1 MLVWEKGRALI
12 QRVPLLAAE
21 RLILVP
27 LRETGTSLLSR
38 PCAAVLM
45 TVLSVCSDVG
55 IAEPS
60 LGLGATRTAIERVFW
75 GDLHLHSNLSPDAY
89 IFENRMLGPSEAY
102 QFAAGE
108 SVLSSTGTLA
118 KLDRPLDFLAVTDHA
133 EYLGVFAS
141 VAPVASSSTPAKHI
155 QQLVLGSEVG
165 SRWAKYMEA
174 DQFQKARDEF
184 VANSSSD
191 PAADAVLPDS
201 AVLALWQAAAKLAD
215 QYNKPGEFTTL
226 IGYEWTSMIDGNNFH
241 RVVLFGDDA
250 ETAGSLAPFSA
261 MNSRNVED
269 LWAFLTTYET
279 STGGRVMA
287 IPHNSNLSNG
297 RMFPALGSE
306 RMSEA
311 YARQSARW
319 EPLFEV
325 TQVKGDAETH
335 PLLSPDD
342 RFADFETWD
351 AGNILATEEKTPD
364 MLVTEYARSLLGV
377 GIATHNALG
386 VNPYQFGLIGST
398 DSHTALSTADARNY
412 FGKFADSEPSVD
424 RTSMLMAGRWSN
436 AILSSS
442 GYVAVWA
449 EDNTREALFDAL
461 RRREVY
467 ASTGPRITLRLFAGW
482 NFTGE
487 ELDDA
492 DFAARGYS
500 EGVPMGGQLNG
511 SCEHVGQVSILV
523 KASMDPM
530 GANLDRIQIV
540 KGWVDQGEHHER
552 VYDVALSDDRKVR
565 KDGQVLELVDTVDAK
580 NATYANT
587 IGATELDTVWT
598 DQDFDPEQHAFYYAR
613 VLEIPTPRW
622 TTYDAAAFEIPP
634 PNNVPRTVQQRV
646 YSSPVWYMPIAA
658 GTGSDCHG

>member
-1 MLVWEKGRALI
+1 MLL
-12 QRVPLLAAE
+12 P
-21 RLILVP
+21 P
-27 LRETGTSLLSR
+27 RESGANPFSG

-45 TVLSVCSDVG
+45 IVLLVCADFG
-55 IAEPS
+55 ITEPS
-60 LGLGATRTAIERVFW
+60 PGRGASRPAIERVFW

-174 DQFQKARDEF
+174 DQFQRARDEF

-201 AVLALWQAAAKLAD
+201 AALALWQASAKLAD
-215 QYNKPGEFTTL
+215 QHNKPGEFTTL

-261 MNSRNVED
+261 INSRDVED
-269 LWAFLTTYET
+269 LWAFLSTYET
-279 STGGRVMA
+279 STGGRAMA

-342 RFADFETWD
+342 PFADFETWD

-377 GIATHNALG
+377 GIATHDVLS

-398 DSHTALSTADARNY
+398 DSHTSLSTADARNY
-412 FGKFADSEPSVD
+412 FGKFADSEPSID
-424 RTSMLMAGRWSN
+424 RTSLLMAGRWSN

-461 RRREVY
+461 LRREVY

-482 NFTGE
+482 GFTGE

-492 DFAARGYS
+492 DFAAQGYRA
-500 EGVPMGGQLNG
+500 GVPMGGQLNA
-511 SCEHVGQVSILV
+511 SCEQAGQISILV
-523 KASMDPM
+523 KAARDPM

-540 KGWVDQGEHHER
+540 KGWVDEGEQREK
-552 VYDVALSDDRKVR
+552 VYDVALSEGRNVSKYGR
-565 KDGQVLELVDTVDAK
+565 VLEVGNTVDAK
-580 NATYANT
+580 NASYTNT
-587 IGATELDTVWT
+587 IGADELGALWIDPN
-598 DQDFDPEQHAFYYAR
+598 FDPEQQAFYYSR

-634 PNNVPRTVQQRV
+634 PDNVPWTVQQRV
-646 YSSPVWYMPIAA
+646 YSSPVWYKPLAA
-658 GTGSDCHG
+658 GTDSDCQG

>member
-1 MLVWEKGRALI
+1 MLVSH
-12 QRVPLLAAE
+12 
-21 RLILVP
+21 
-27 LRETGTSLLSR
+27 REIGNTAFSR

-45 TVLSVCSDVG
+45 TVLLVCAELG

-60 LGLGATRTAIERVFW
+60 PGRGATRPAIERVFW

-108 SVLSSTGTLA
+108 DVLSSTGTLA
-118 KLDRPLDFLAVTDHA
+118 KLDRPLDVLAVTDHA

-141 VAPVASSSTPAKHI
+141 VAPVARSSRQAKHI
-155 QQLVLGSEVG
+155 QQLVLGTEVG

-201 AVLALWQAAAKLAD
+201 AVLALWQASAKLAD
-215 QYNKPGEFTTL
+215 RYNKPGEFTTL

-261 MNSRNVED
+261 MDSRDVED
-269 LWAFLTTYET
+269 LWAFLGKYEAT
-279 STGGRVMA
+279 TGGRAMA

-306 RMSEA
+306 KMSEF

-319 EPLFEV
+319 EPLFEA

-342 RFADFETWD
+342 PFADFETWD

-364 MLVTEYARSLLGV
+364 MLVMEYARSLLGV
-377 GIATHNALG
+377 GIATHDSLG

-398 DSHTALSTADARNY
+398 DSHTALSTADAGNY

-424 RTSMLMAGRWSN
+424 RTSLMMAGRWSN

-461 RRREVY
+461 QRREVY

-482 NFTGE
+482 GFTGE
-487 ELDDA
+487 ELYDA
-492 DFAARGYS
+492 DFAAQGYRA
-500 EGVPMGGQLNG
+500 GVPMGGQLTG
-511 SCEHVGQVSILV
+511 SCEETGQVSILL
-523 KASMDPM
+523 KASRDPM

-540 KGWVDQGEHHER
+540 KGWMDQGEHRER
-552 VYDVALSDDRKVR
+552 VYDVALSDGRKVGE
-565 KDGQVLELVDTVDAK
+565 DGQVLEVGNTVDIQS
-580 NATYANT
+580 ATYVNT
-587 IGATELDTVWT
+587 IGAAELGTVWT
-598 DQDFDPEQHAFYYAR
+598 DRDFDPKQQAFYYAR

-622 TTYDAAAFEIPP
+622 TTHDAAAFGIPP
-634 PNNVPRTVQQRV
+634 PYNVPGSIQQRV
-646 YSSPVWYMPIAA
+646 YSSPVWYEPSEA
-658 GTGSDCHG
+658 GANSDCRG

>member
-1 MLVWEKGRALI
+1 MAIKSPMLMS
-12 QRVPLLAAE
+12 
-21 RLILVP
+21 
-27 LRETGTSLLSR
+27 LRKAGSELCLG

-45 TVLSVCSDVG
+45 TVLSVSADSG

-60 LGLGATRTAIERVFW
+60 PGRGATRPAIERVFW

-102 QFAAGE
+102 KFAAGE

-174 DQFQKARDEF
+174 DQFQRARDEF

-191 PAADAVLPDS
+191 PAADAVLPGS
-201 AVLALWQAAAKLAD
+201 TVLALWRASAELAD
-215 QYNKPGEFTTL
+215 RHNKPGEFTTF

-261 MNSRNVED
+261 MNSRDVVD
-269 LWAFLTTYET
+269 LWSFLHKYET
-279 STGGRVMA
+279 STGGRTMA

-342 RFADFETWD
+342 PFADFETWD

-364 MLVTEYARSLLGV
+364 MLVTEYARSLLGA
-377 GIATHNALG
+377 GIATHDALG
-386 VNPYQFGLIGST
+386 INPYQFGLIGST

-412 FGKFADSEPSVD
+412 FGKFPDSEPSID
-424 RTSMLMAGRWSN
+424 RTSLLLAGRWSN

-449 EDNTREALFDAL
+449 EDNTRQALFDAL
-461 RRREVY
+461 QRREVY

-482 NFTGE
+482 DFTGK

-492 DFAARGYS
+492 DFAAQGYRA
-500 EGVPMGGQLNG
+500 GVPMGGKLNG
-511 SCEHVGQVSILV
+511 SCEQTGQVSILV
-523 KASMDPM
+523 KASRDPL

-540 KGWVDQGEHHER
+540 KGWMDQGEHRER
-552 VYDVALSDDRKVR
+552 VYDVALSDGRKVR
-565 KDGQVLELVDTVDAK
+565 EDGQVLEVGNTVDTK
-580 NATYANT
+580 NATYTNT
-587 IGATELDTVWT
+587 IGAAELGTLWI
-598 DQDFDPEQHAFYYAR
+598 DQDFDPEQQAFYYAR

-646 YSSPVWYMPIAA
+646 YSSPVWYMPLAA
-658 GTGSDCHG
+658 GIGSDCQG

>member
-1 MLVWEKGRALI
+1 MLMN
-12 QRVPLLAAE
+12 P
-21 RLILVP
+21 
-27 LRETGTSLLSR
+27 RETGAKPFSGS
-38 PCAAVLM
+38 CAAVLM
-45 TVLSVCSDVG
+45 TVLSVCADFG

-60 LGLGATRTAIERVFW
+60 PDRGATRPSVARVFW

-155 QQLVLGSEVG
+155 QQLVVGSEVG
-165 SRWAKYMEA
+165 SRWAQYMET

-201 AVLALWQAAAKLAD
+201 AVLALWQASAKLAD
-215 QYNKPGEFTTL
+215 QHNKPGEFTTL

-261 MNSRNVED
+261 MDSRDVED
-269 LWAFLTTYET
+269 LWGFLEQYEAI
-279 STGGRVMA
+279 TGGRAMA

-297 RMFPALGSE
+297 RMFPALGSG
-306 RMSEA
+306 RMSES

-342 RFADFETWD
+342 PFADFETWD
-351 AGNILATEEKTPD
+351 AGNILGTAEKTPG

-377 GIATHNALG
+377 GIATHDALG

-398 DSHTALSTADARNY
+398 DSHTALSTADAGNY
-412 FGKFADSEPSVD
+412 FGKFADSEPSIE
-424 RTSMLMAGRWSN
+424 RTSLLMAGRWSN

-461 RRREVY
+461 QRREVY

-482 NFTGE
+482 GFTGE

-492 DFAARGYS
+492 DFAAQGYS
-500 EGVPMGGQLNG
+500 AGVPMGGQLTG
-511 SCEHVGQVSILV
+511 SCEQTGPVSILV
-523 KASMDPM
+523 KASKDPQ

-540 KGWVDQGEHHER
+540 KGWMDQGEHRER
-552 VYDVALSDDRKVR
+552 VYDVALSDGRKVGE
-565 KDGQVLELVDTVDAK
+565 DGQVLEVGNTVDTK

-587 IGATELDTVWT
+587 IGAAELGIVWI
-598 DQDFDPEQHAFYYAR
+598 DRDFDPERQAFYYAR

-622 TTYDAAAFEIPP
+622 TTHDAAAFEISP
-634 PNNVPRTVQQRV
+634 PNHVPMTVQQRV
-646 YSSPVWYMPIAA
+646 YSSPIWYEPLEAA
-658 GTGSDCHG
+658 ARSDCRG

>member
-1 MLVWEKGRALI
+1 MLVSN
-12 QRVPLLAAE
+12 
-21 RLILVP
+21 
-27 LRETGTSLLSR
+27 RESGTTAFSR

-45 TVLSVCSDVG
+45 TGLLVWAELG

-60 LGLGATRTAIERVFW
+60 PGRGATRPAIERVFW

-89 IFENRMLGPSEAY
+89 IFENRMLGPPEAY

-108 SVLSSTGTLA
+108 GVLSSTGTLA

-155 QQLVLGSEVG
+155 QQLVLVSEVG

-191 PAADAVLPDS
+191 PASDAVLPDS
-201 AVLALWQAAAKLAD
+201 AVLALWQASAKLAD
-215 QYNKPGEFTTL
+215 RYNKPGEFTTL

-250 ETAGSLAPFSA
+250 KTAGSLAPFSA
-261 MNSRNVED
+261 MDSRDVED
-269 LWAFLTTYET
+269 LWAFLSKYEAT
-279 STGGRVMA
+279 TGGRAMA

-306 RMSEA
+306 KMSES

-319 EPLFEV
+319 EPLFEA

-342 RFADFETWD
+342 PFADFETWD

-377 GIATHNALG
+377 GIATHDSLG

-398 DSHTALSTADARNY
+398 DSHTALSTADAGNY

-424 RTSMLMAGRWSN
+424 RTSLMMAGRWSN

-461 RRREVY
+461 QRREVY

-482 NFTGE
+482 GFTGE
-487 ELDDA
+487 ELYDA
-492 DFAARGYS
+492 DFAAQGYRA
-500 EGVPMGGQLNG
+500 GVPMGGQLTG
-511 SCEHVGQVSILV
+511 SCEETGQVSILV
-523 KASMDPM
+523 KASRDPM

-540 KGWVDQGEHHER
+540 KGWMDQGEHRER
-552 VYDVALSDDRKVR
+552 VYDVALSDGRKVGEA
-565 KDGQVLELVDTVDAK
+565 GQVLEVGNTVDIQSA
-580 NATYANT
+580 AYANT
-587 IGATELDTVWT
+587 IGAAELGTLWT
-598 DQDFDPEQHAFYYAR
+598 DRDFDPEQRAFYYAR

-622 TTYDAAAFEIPP
+622 TTHDAAAFGIPP
-634 PNNVPRTVQQRV
+634 PDNVPGSVQQRV
-646 YSSPVWYMPIAA
+646 YSSPVWYEPPKA
-658 GTGSDCHG
+658 GANSDCRG

>member
-1 MLVWEKGRALI
+1 LATERPMV
-12 QRVPLLAAE
+12 VP
-21 RLILVP
+21 P
-27 LRETGTSLLSR
+27 RETGAKPFSGS
-38 PCAAVLM
+38 CAAVLM
-45 TVLSVCSDVG
+45 TVLSVCADFG

-60 LGLGATRTAIERVFW
+60 PGGSATRPAIERVFW

-118 KLDRPLDFLAVTDHA
+118 KLERPLDFLAVTDHA

-155 QQLVLGSEVG
+155 QQIVLGSEVG
-165 SRWAKYMEA
+165 ARWAKYMEA

-191 PAADAVLPDS
+191 PTADAVLPDS
-201 AVLALWQAAAKLAD
+201 AVLALWQASAKLGD
-215 QYNKPGEFTTL
+215 QHNKPGEFTTL

-261 MNSRNVED
+261 MNSRDVED
-269 LWAFLTTYET
+269 LWRFLEQYEAT
-279 STGGRVMA
+279 TGGRAMA

-306 RMSEA
+306 RMSES

-342 RFADFETWD
+342 PFADFETWD

-377 GIATHNALG
+377 GIATHDALG

-412 FGKFADSEPSVD
+412 FGKFADSEPSLE
-424 RTSMLMAGRWSN
+424 RTSLLMAGRWSN

-461 RRREVY
+461 QRREVY
-467 ASTGPRITLRLFAGW
+467 ASTGPRIALRLFAGW
-482 NFTGE
+482 GFTGE

-492 DFAARGYS
+492 DFAAQGYS
-500 EGVPMGGQLNG
+500 AGVPMGGQLNG
-511 SCEHVGQVSILV
+511 TCEQRGQLRILV
-523 KASMDPM
+523 KASKDPL
-530 GANLDRIQIV
+530 GAHLDRIQIV
-540 KGWVDQGEHHER
+540 KGWMDQGEHRER
-552 VYDVALSDDRKVR
+552 VYDVALSDGRKVGE
-565 KDGQVLELVDTVDAK
+565 DGQVPEVGNTVDSQS
-580 NATYANT
+580 ATYANT
-587 IGATELDTVWT
+587 IGAAELGTVWI
-598 DQDFDPEQHAFYYAR
+598 DREFDPEQQAFYYAR

-634 PNNVPRTVQQRV
+634 PDNVPRTVQQRV
-646 YSSPVWYMPIAA
+646 YSSPVWYEPLEADV
-658 GTGSDCHG
+658 GSDCRG

>member
-1 MLVWEKGRALI
+1 MLVSN
-12 QRVPLLAAE
+12 
-21 RLILVP
+21 
-27 LRETGTSLLSR
+27 RESGTTAFSR

-45 TVLSVCSDVG
+45 TGLLVWAELG

-60 LGLGATRTAIERVFW
+60 PGRGATRPAIERVFW

-89 IFENRMLGPSEAY
+89 IFENRMLGPPEAY

-108 SVLSSTGTLA
+108 GVLSSTGTLA

-155 QQLVLGSEVG
+155 QQLVLVSEVG

-201 AVLALWQAAAKLAD
+201 AVLALWQASAKLAD
-215 QYNKPGEFTTL
+215 RYNKPGEFTTL

-250 ETAGSLAPFSA
+250 KTAGSLAPFSA
-261 MNSRNVED
+261 MDSRDVED
-269 LWAFLTTYET
+269 LWAFLSKYEAT
-279 STGGRVMA
+279 TGGRAMA

-306 RMSEA
+306 KMSES

-319 EPLFEV
+319 EPLFEA

-342 RFADFETWD
+342 PFADFETWD

-377 GIATHNALG
+377 GIATHDSLG

-398 DSHTALSTADARNY
+398 DSHTALSTADAGNY

-424 RTSMLMAGRWSN
+424 RTSLMMAGRWSN

-461 RRREVY
+461 QRREVY

-482 NFTGE
+482 GFTGE
-487 ELDDA
+487 ELYDA
-492 DFAARGYS
+492 DFAAQGYRA
-500 EGVPMGGQLNG
+500 GVPMGGQLNG
-511 SCEHVGQVSILV
+511 SCEETGQVSILV
-523 KASMDPM
+523 RASRDPM

-540 KGWVDQGEHHER
+540 KGWMDQGEHRER
-552 VYDVALSDDRKVR
+552 VYDVALSDGRKVGEA
-565 KDGQVLELVDTVDAK
+565 GQVLEVGNTVDIQSA
-580 NATYANT
+580 AYANT
-587 IGATELDTVWT
+587 IGAAELGTLWT
-598 DQDFDPEQHAFYYAR
+598 DRDFDPEQRAFYYAR

-622 TTYDAAAFEIPP
+622 TTHDAAAFGIPP
-634 PNNVPRTVQQRV
+634 PDNVPGSVQQRV
-646 YSSPVWYMPIAA
+646 YSSPVWYEPPEA
-658 GTGSDCHG
+658 GANSDCRG

>member
-1 MLVWEKGRALI
+1 MLVSN
-12 QRVPLLAAE
+12 
-21 RLILVP
+21 
-27 LRETGTSLLSR
+27 RESGTTAFSR

-45 TVLSVCSDVG
+45 TGLLVWAELG

-60 LGLGATRTAIERVFW
+60 PGRGATRPAIERVFW

-89 IFENRMLGPSEAY
+89 IFENRMLGPPEAY

-108 SVLSSTGTLA
+108 GVLSSTGTLA

-155 QQLVLGSEVG
+155 QQLVLVSEVG

-201 AVLALWQAAAKLAD
+201 AVLALWQASAKLAD
-215 QYNKPGEFTTL
+215 RYNKPGEFTTL

-250 ETAGSLAPFSA
+250 KTAGSLAPFSA
-261 MNSRNVED
+261 MDSRDVED
-269 LWAFLTTYET
+269 LWAFLSKYEAT
-279 STGGRVMA
+279 TGGRAMA

-306 RMSEA
+306 KMSES

-319 EPLFEV
+319 EPLFEA

-342 RFADFETWD
+342 PFADFETWD

-377 GIATHNALG
+377 GIATHDSLG

-398 DSHTALSTADARNY
+398 DSHTALSTADAGNY

-424 RTSMLMAGRWSN
+424 RTSLMMAGRWSN

-461 RRREVY
+461 QRREVY

-482 NFTGE
+482 GFTGE
-487 ELDDA
+487 ELYDA
-492 DFAARGYS
+492 DFAAQGYRA
-500 EGVPMGGQLNG
+500 GVPMGGQLNG
-511 SCEHVGQVSILV
+511 SCEETGQVSILV
-523 KASMDPM
+523 RASRDPM

-540 KGWVDQGEHHER
+540 KGWMDQGEHRER
-552 VYDVALSDDRKVR
+552 VYDVALSDGRKVGEA
-565 KDGQVLELVDTVDAK
+565 GQVLEVGNTVDIQSA
-580 NATYANT
+580 AYANT
-587 IGATELDTVWT
+587 IGAAELGTLWT
-598 DQDFDPEQHAFYYAR
+598 DRDFDPEQRAFYYAR

-622 TTYDAAAFEIPP
+622 TTHDAAAFGIPP
-634 PNNVPRTVQQRV
+634 PDNVPGSVQQRV
-646 YSSPVWYMPIAA
+646 YSSPVWYEPPKA
-658 GTGSDCHG
+658 GANSDCRG

>member
-1 MLVWEKGRALI
+1 MVLSH
-12 QRVPLLAAE
+12 
-21 RLILVP
+21 
-27 LRETGTSLLSR
+27 RESGTTAFSR

-45 TVLSVCSDVG
+45 TVLLVCAELG

-60 LGLGATRTAIERVFW
+60 PGLGATRPAIERVFW

-118 KLDRPLDFLAVTDHA
+118 QLDRPLDFLAVTDHA

-155 QQLVLGSEVG
+155 QQRVLGSDVG
-165 SRWAKYMEA
+165 ARWAKYMEA

-201 AVLALWQAAAKLAD
+201 AVLALWQASAKLAD
-215 QYNKPGEFTTL
+215 RHNKPGEFTTL

-250 ETAGSLAPFSA
+250 ETAGSLTPFSA
-261 MNSRNVED
+261 MDSRDVED
-269 LWAFLTTYET
+269 LWGFLEKYEAT
-279 STGGRVMA
+279 TGGRAMA

-306 RMSEA
+306 KMSES

-342 RFADFETWD
+342 PFADFETWD

-377 GIATHNALG
+377 GIATHDALD

-398 DSHTALSTADARNY
+398 DSHTALSTADASNY
-412 FGKFADSEPSVD
+412 FGKFADSEPSIE
-424 RTSMLMAGRWSN
+424 RTSLLMAGRWSN

-449 EDNTREALFDAL
+449 VDNTREALFDAL
-461 RRREVY
+461 QRREVY

-482 NFTGE
+482 GFTGE

-492 DFAARGYS
+492 DFAAQGYS
-500 EGVPMGGQLNG
+500 AGVPMGGQLKG
-511 SCEHVGQVSILV
+511 YCEQTGQLSILV
-523 KASMDPM
+523 KASKDPL

-540 KGWVDQGEHHER
+540 KGWMDQGEHREQ
-552 VYDVALSDDRKVR
+552 VYDVALSDGRELR
-565 KDGQVLELVDTVDAK
+565 EDGQVLKVGNTVDSQS
-580 NATYANT
+580 ATYANT
-587 IGATELDTVWT
+587 IGAAELGTVWT
-598 DQDFDPEQHAFYYAR
+598 DREFDAEQQAFYYAR

-634 PNNVPRTVQQRV
+634 PDNVPRAVQQRV
-646 YSSPVWYMPIAA
+646 YSSPVWYEPLEAAA
-658 GTGSDCHG
+658 GPDCRG

>member
-1 MLVWEKGRALI
+1 M
-12 QRVPLLAAE
+12 
-21 RLILVP
+21 LVP
-27 LRETGTSLLSR
+27 LRETGAKPFSG

-45 TVLSVCSDVG
+45 TVFSVCADFG

-60 LGLGATRTAIERVFW
+60 PGRGAKRPEMERVFW

-89 IFENRMLGPSEAY
+89 IFENRMLGPSAAY

-141 VAPVASSSTPAKHI
+141 VAPMASSSTPAKHI
-155 QQLVLGSEVG
+155 QQRVLASEVG

-201 AVLALWQAAAKLAD
+201 AVLALWQASAKLAD
-215 QYNKPGEFTTL
+215 QHNKPGEFTTL

-261 MNSRNVED
+261 MDSRDVED
-269 LWAFLTTYET
+269 LWGFLEKYEAT
-279 STGGRVMA
+279 TGGRAIA

-306 RMSEA
+306 RMSES

-335 PLLSPDD
+335 PLLSPADP
-342 RFADFETWD
+342 FADFETWD
-351 AGNILATEEKTPD
+351 AGNILGTEEKTPD
-364 MLVTEYARSLLGV
+364 MLVTEYARALLGV
-377 GIATHNALG
+377 GIATRDALG

-398 DSHTALSTADARNY
+398 DSHTALSTADAGNY
-412 FGKFADSEPSVD
+412 FGKFADSEPSIE
-424 RTSMLMAGRWSN
+424 RTSLLMAGRWSN

-449 EDNTREALFDAL
+449 EDNTREALFAAWQ
-461 RRREVY
+461 RREVY

-482 NFTGE
+482 GFTGE

-492 DFAARGYS
+492 DFAAQGYS
-500 EGVPMGGQLNG
+500 AGVPLGVKLKA
-511 SCEHVGQVSILV
+511 SCEQRGKLSLLV
-523 KASMDPM
+523 KASRDPM

-540 KGWVDQGEHHER
+540 KGWMDQGEHRER
-552 VYDVALSDDRKVR
+552 VYDVALSDCRKVGE
-565 KDGQVLELVDTVDAK
+565 DGQVLEVGNTVDTK

-587 IGATELDTVWT
+587 IGASELDALWI
-598 DQDFDPEQHAFYYAR
+598 DRHFDPEQQAFYYAR

-634 PNNVPRTVQQRV
+634 PDNVPRAVQQRV
-646 YSSPVWYMPIAA
+646 YSSPVWYEPLEAAA
-658 GTGSDCHG
+658 GPDCRG

>member
-1 MLVWEKGRALI
+1 MVTERPMLVPPRG
-12 QRVPLLAAE
+12 
-21 RLILVP
+21 
-27 LRETGTSLLSR
+27 TGTKPFSGS
-38 PCAAVLM
+38 CAAVLM
-45 TVLSVCSDVG
+45 TVLSVCADFG

-60 LGLGATRTAIERVFW
+60 TGPGATRPAIERVFW

-155 QQLVLGSEVG
+155 QQLVVGSEVG
-165 SRWAKYMEA
+165 SRWAQYMET

-201 AVLALWQAAAKLAD
+201 AVLALWQASAKLAD
-215 QYNKPGEFTTL
+215 QHNKPGEFTTL

-250 ETAGSLAPFSA
+250 DTAGSFAPFSA
-261 MNSRNVED
+261 MDSRDVED
-269 LWAFLTTYET
+269 LWGFLEKYEAT
-279 STGGRVMA
+279 TGGRAMA

-306 RMSEA
+306 RMSES

-335 PLLSPDD
+335 PLLSPADP
-342 RFADFETWD
+342 FADFETWD
-351 AGNILATEEKTPD
+351 AGNILGTEEKTPD
-364 MLVTEYARSLLGV
+364 MLVTEYARALLGV
-377 GIATHNALG
+377 GIATRDALG

-398 DSHTALSTADARNY
+398 DSHTALSTADAGNY
-412 FGKFADSEPSVD
+412 FGKFADSEPSIE
-424 RTSMLMAGRWSN
+424 RTSLLMAGRWSN

-461 RRREVY
+461 QRREVY

-482 NFTGE
+482 GFTGE

-492 DFAARGYS
+492 DFAAQGYS
-500 EGVPMGGQLNG
+500 AGVSMGGQLNG
-511 SCEHVGQVSILV
+511 ACEQRGQLRILV
-523 KASMDPM
+523 KASKDPL

-540 KGWVDQGEHHER
+540 KGWMDQGEHRER
-552 VYDVALSDDRKVR
+552 VYDVALSDGRKVGE
-565 KDGQVLELVDTVDAK
+565 DGQVLEVGNTVDTK

-587 IGATELDTVWT
+587 IGAAELGIVWI
-598 DQDFDPEQHAFYYAR
+598 DRDFDPERQAFYYAR

-622 TTYDAAAFEIPP
+622 TTHDAAAFEISP
-634 PNNVPRTVQQRV
+634 PNHVPMTVQQRV
-646 YSSPVWYMPIAA
+646 YSSPIWYEPPKVGA
-658 GTGSDCHG
+658 GSGCRG

>member
-1 MLVWEKGRALI
+1 MLVSN
-12 QRVPLLAAE
+12 
-21 RLILVP
+21 
-27 LRETGTSLLSR
+27 RESGTTAFSR

-45 TVLSVCSDVG
+45 TGLLVWAELG

-60 LGLGATRTAIERVFW
+60 PGRGATRPAIERVFW

-89 IFENRMLGPSEAY
+89 IFENRMLGPPEAY

-108 SVLSSTGTLA
+108 GVLSSTGTLA

-155 QQLVLGSEVG
+155 QQLVLVSEVG

-201 AVLALWQAAAKLAD
+201 AVLALWQASAKLAD
-215 QYNKPGEFTTL
+215 RYNKPGEFTTL

-250 ETAGSLAPFSA
+250 KTAGSLAPFSA
-261 MNSRNVED
+261 MDSRDVED
-269 LWAFLTTYET
+269 LWAFLSKYEAT
-279 STGGRVMA
+279 TGGRAMA

-306 RMSEA
+306 KMSES

-319 EPLFEV
+319 EPLFEA

-342 RFADFETWD
+342 PFADFETWD

-377 GIATHNALG
+377 GIATHDSLG

-398 DSHTALSTADARNY
+398 DSHTALSTADAGNY

-424 RTSMLMAGRWSN
+424 RTSLMMAGRWSN

-461 RRREVY
+461 QRREVY

-482 NFTGE
+482 GFTGE
-487 ELDDA
+487 ELYDA
-492 DFAARGYS
+492 DFAAQGYRA
-500 EGVPMGGQLNG
+500 GVPMGGQLNG
-511 SCEHVGQVSILV
+511 SCEETGQVSILV
-523 KASMDPM
+523 RASRDPM

-540 KGWVDQGEHHER
+540 KGWMDQGEHRER
-552 VYDVALSDDRKVR
+552 VYDVALSDGRKVGEA
-565 KDGQVLELVDTVDAK
+565 GQVLEVGNTVDIQSA
-580 NATYANT
+580 AYANT
-587 IGATELDTVWT
+587 IGAAELGTVWT
-598 DQDFDPEQHAFYYAR
+598 DRDFDPEQQAFYYAR

-622 TTYDAAAFEIPP
+622 TTHDAAAFGIPP
-634 PNNVPRTVQQRV
+634 PDNVPGSVQQRV
-646 YSSPVWYMPIAA
+646 YSSPVWYEPPEA
-658 GTGSDCHG
+658 GANSDCRG

>member
-1 MLVWEKGRALI
+1 MLVSN
-12 QRVPLLAAE
+12 
-21 RLILVP
+21 
-27 LRETGTSLLSR
+27 RESGTTAFSR

-45 TVLSVCSDVG
+45 TGLLVWAELG

-60 LGLGATRTAIERVFW
+60 PGRGATRPAIERVFW

-89 IFENRMLGPSEAY
+89 IFENRMLGPPEAY

-108 SVLSSTGTLA
+108 GVLSSTGTLA

-155 QQLVLGSEVG
+155 QQLVLVSEVG

-191 PAADAVLPDS
+191 PSTDAVLPDS
-201 AVLALWQAAAKLAD
+201 AVLALWQASAKLAD
-215 QYNKPGEFTTL
+215 RYNKPGEFTTL

-250 ETAGSLAPFSA
+250 KTAGSLAPFSA
-261 MNSRNVED
+261 MDSRDVED
-269 LWAFLTTYET
+269 LWAFLSKYEAT
-279 STGGRVMA
+279 TGGRAMA

-306 RMSEA
+306 KMSES

-319 EPLFEV
+319 EPLFEA

-342 RFADFETWD
+342 PFADFETWD

-377 GIATHNALG
+377 GIATHDSLG

-398 DSHTALSTADARNY
+398 DSHTALSTADAGNY

-424 RTSMLMAGRWSN
+424 RTSLMMAGRWSN

-461 RRREVY
+461 QRREVY

-482 NFTGE
+482 GFTGE
-487 ELDDA
+487 ELYDA
-492 DFAARGYS
+492 DFAAQGYRA
-500 EGVPMGGQLNG
+500 GVPMGGQLTG
-511 SCEHVGQVSILV
+511 SCEETGQVSILV
-523 KASMDPM
+523 KASRDPM

-540 KGWVDQGEHHER
+540 KGWMDQGEHRER
-552 VYDVALSDDRKVR
+552 VYDVALSDGRTVGEA
-565 KDGQVLELVDTVDAK
+565 GQVLEVGNTVDIQSA
-580 NATYANT
+580 AYANT
-587 IGATELDTVWT
+587 IGAAELGTVWT
-598 DQDFDPEQHAFYYAR
+598 DWDFDPEQQAFYYAR

-622 TTYDAAAFEIPP
+622 TTHDAAAFGIPP
-634 PNNVPRTVQQRV
+634 PDNVPGSVQQRV
-646 YSSPVWYMPIAA
+646 YSSPVWYEPPEA
-658 GTGSDCHG
+658 GANSDCRG

>member
-1 MLVWEKGRALI
+1 MLVSH
-12 QRVPLLAAE
+12 
-21 RLILVP
+21 
-27 LRETGTSLLSR
+27 RESGTTVFSR

-45 TVLSVCSDVG
+45 IGLLVWAELG

-60 LGLGATRTAIERVFW
+60 PGRGATRPAIERVFW

-89 IFENRMLGPSEAY
+89 IFENRMLGPPEAY

-108 SVLSSTGTLA
+108 GVLSSTGTLA

-155 QQLVLGSEVG
+155 QQLVLVSEVG

-201 AVLALWQAAAKLAD
+201 AVLALWQASAKLAD
-215 QYNKPGEFTTL
+215 RHNKPGEFTTL

-250 ETAGSLAPFSA
+250 KTAGSLAPFSA
-261 MNSRNVED
+261 MDSRDVED
-269 LWAFLTTYET
+269 LWAFLSKYEAT
-279 STGGRVMA
+279 TGGRAMA

-306 RMSEA
+306 KMSES

-319 EPLFEV
+319 EPLFEA

-342 RFADFETWD
+342 PFADFETWD

-377 GIATHNALG
+377 GIATHDSLG

-398 DSHTALSTADARNY
+398 DSHTALSTADAGNY

-424 RTSMLMAGRWSN
+424 RTSLMMAGRWSN

-461 RRREVY
+461 KRREVY

-482 NFTGE
+482 GFTGE
-487 ELDDA
+487 ELYDA
-492 DFAARGYS
+492 DFAAQGYRA
-500 EGVPMGGQLNG
+500 GVPMGGQLNG
-511 SCEHVGQVSILV
+511 ACEQRGQVSILV
-523 KASMDPM
+523 KASRDPM

-540 KGWVDQGEHHER
+540 KGWMDQGEHRER
-552 VYDVALSDDRKVR
+552 VYDVALSDGRKVGEA
-565 KDGQVLELVDTVDAK
+565 GQVLEVGNTVDIQSA
-580 NATYANT
+580 AYANT
-587 IGATELDTVWT
+587 IGAAELGTVWT
-598 DQDFDPEQHAFYYAR
+598 DRDFDPEQQAFYYAR

-622 TTYDAAAFEIPP
+622 TTHDAAAFGIPP
-634 PNNVPRTVQQRV
+634 PDNVPGSVQQRV
-646 YSSPVWYMPIAA
+646 YSSPVWYEPPEA
-658 GTGSDCHG
+658 GANSDCRG

>member
-1 MLVWEKGRALI
+1 MLVSH
-12 QRVPLLAAE
+12 
-21 RLILVP
+21 
-27 LRETGTSLLSR
+27 RESGTTVFSR

-45 TVLSVCSDVG
+45 IGLLVWAELG

-60 LGLGATRTAIERVFW
+60 PGRGATRPAIERVFW

-155 QQLVLGSEVG
+155 QQLVLVSEVG

-191 PAADAVLPDS
+191 PSTDAVLPDS
-201 AVLALWQAAAKLAD
+201 AVLALWQASAKLAD
-215 QYNKPGEFTTL
+215 RYNKPGEFTTL

-250 ETAGSLAPFSA
+250 KTAGSLAPFSA
-261 MNSRNVED
+261 MDSRDVED
-269 LWAFLTTYET
+269 LWAFLSKYEAT
-279 STGGRVMA
+279 TGGRAMA

-306 RMSEA
+306 KMSES

-319 EPLFEV
+319 EPLFEA

-342 RFADFETWD
+342 PFADFETWD

-377 GIATHNALG
+377 GIATHDSLG

-398 DSHTALSTADARNY
+398 DSHTALSTADAGNY

-424 RTSMLMAGRWSN
+424 RTSLMMAGRWSN

-461 RRREVY
+461 QRREVY

-482 NFTGE
+482 GFTGE
-487 ELDDA
+487 ELYDA
-492 DFAARGYS
+492 DFAAQGYRA
-500 EGVPMGGQLNG
+500 GVPMGGQLNG
-511 SCEHVGQVSILV
+511 SCEETGQVSILV
-523 KASMDPM
+523 RASRDPM

-540 KGWVDQGEHHER
+540 KGWMDQGEHRER
-552 VYDVALSDDRKVR
+552 VYDVALSDGRKVGEA
-565 KDGQVLELVDTVDAK
+565 GQVLEVGNTVDIQSA
-580 NATYANT
+580 AYANT
-587 IGATELDTVWT
+587 IGAAELGTVWT
-598 DQDFDPEQHAFYYAR
+598 DRDFDPEQQAFYYAR

-622 TTYDAAAFEIPP
+622 TTHDAAAFGIPP
-634 PNNVPRTVQQRV
+634 PDNVPGSLQQRV
-646 YSSPVWYMPIAA
+646 YSSPVWYEPPEA
-658 GTGSDCHG
+658 GANSDCRG